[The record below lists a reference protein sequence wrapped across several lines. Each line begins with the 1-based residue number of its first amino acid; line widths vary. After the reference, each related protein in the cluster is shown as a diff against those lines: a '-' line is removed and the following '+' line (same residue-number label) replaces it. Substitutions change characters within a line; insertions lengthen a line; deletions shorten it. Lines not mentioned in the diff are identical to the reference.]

1 MYRSSHAR
9 ELDTLL
15 RLSRELDIVG
25 DVTATVENPSELIA
39 WATTL
44 ANPNVVAWRAKDSGF
59 RYIQASADHTRAPIR
74 GCVAAVLS
82 CDAHLEF
89 WNALGL
95 GPIKYGAM
103 RGLDLA
109 DLKAAWSVMPIASPG
124 NDTPT
129 PEPPQPDIELPTR
142 GRDQ

>member
-25 DVTATVENPSELIA
+25 DVTATVDNPSELIA
-39 WATTL
+39 WAASL
-44 ANPNVVAWRAKDSGF
+44 ANPSVVAWRAKDSGF
-59 RYIQASADHTRAPIR
+59 RYIQVSADHPRAPIR
-74 GCVAAVLS
+74 GCIAAVLS
-82 CDAHLEF
+82 CEAHPEF

-95 GPIKYGAM
+95 GPIKHGAM
-103 RGLDLA
+103 RGLSLVDLR
-109 DLKAAWSVMPIASPG
+109 AAWSVMPIASPG

-129 PEPPQPDIELPTR
+129 PEPPRPDGESA
-142 GRDQ
+142 GE